1 MKKFFNNTIVFILIL
16 SFSFTLFGCSDSR
29 VKTFP
34 EYEIKFADGED
45 YFEFLSSSDVNVSLS
60 SNDVD
65 LIGEVI
71 EVVEPDFFLE
81 KMFELE
87 EVKTKTAID
96 FGVEKHDKSIA
107 DSNGNIDISA
117 FAAAVA
123 VNNESYL
130 ENKVF
135 GLENLEENE
144 IFKICEVIVATVEK
158 AKEKYPEL
166 DWNKVYCT
174 LADLKILMKTGL
186 LSFAQVD
193 KERVLSVNPFTAS
206 ISEMRDGKN
215 SYFNVL
221 VHETVH
227 MIQIGCPCEEKQH
240 EMISRRC
247 GLSCFWDDFSA
258 NTADWPWLIEG
269 SAEYFMSKLT
279 GISPRTYKFK
289 VGYINSYTMSAI
301 LNDNVNV
308 DDMAKLCFSND
319 INDLYNVF
327 SCETQEEKDNFL
339 RLLITTQMLQDDSDA
354 FAGRYKDA
362 FGIDISQ
369 SDDADAEFRYSVKPT
384 ICISFAKEFY
394 ENLTALL
401 NNKEIPLNDVFFLIN
416 IFESHINTHLK
427 YTSSDNYKYNKIF
440 VSKYL
445 TVRDAFFDRLG
456 KTNGISD
463 CEEKYLSYEMF
474 DETTLKINAS
484 ISFLSE
490 EKRDFF
496 SERVNF
502 LRENASLGV
511 KVTDTVFFEE
521 NQESTSISD

>member
-1 MKKFFNNTIVFILIL
+1 
-16 SFSFTLFGCSDSR
+16 
-29 VKTFP
+29 
-34 EYEIKFADGED
+34 
-45 YFEFLSSSDVNVSLS
+45 
-60 SNDVD
+60 
-65 LIGEVI
+65 
-71 EVVEPDFFLE
+71 
-81 KMFELE
+81 
-87 EVKTKTAID
+87 
-96 FGVEKHDKSIA
+96 
-107 DSNGNIDISA
+107 
-117 FAAAVA
+117 
-123 VNNESYL
+123 
-130 ENKVF
+130 
-135 GLENLEENE
+135 
-144 IFKICEVIVATVEK
+144 
-158 AKEKYPEL
+158 
-166 DWNKVYCT
+166 
-174 LADLKILMKTGL
+174 
-186 LSFAQVD
+186 
-193 KERVLSVNPFTAS
+193 
-206 ISEMRDGKN
+206 
-215 SYFNVL
+215 
-221 VHETVH
+221 

-327 SCETQEEKDNFL
+327 SCETQEEKDDFL

-416 IFESHINTHLK
+416 IFESHMNTHLK

-445 TVRDAFFDRLG
+445 TVRDAFFDRVG